1 MEIIASAAIPGFFT
15 ALTLIAAIGAQN
27 AFIIR
32 QGVARRYV
40 TVVAAFCII
49 SDIIL
54 ITAGVA
60 GAGALIN
67 RHPRVLVALTLFGIA
82 FMSWYAYRSIRAAID
97 HWKVARRLDR
107 AGGDGSADLMASSAP
122 VEKTLGAVIGG
133 IAAVTW
139 LNPHAYLD
147 TVVLIGSIAASYGDL
162 KWWFTLGAIAAS
174 IVWFVTLA
182 AGARG
187 MSKWLDRPKS
197 WVVIELLTAAIM
209 IVIAIELA
217 FGLISG

>member
-15 ALTLIAAIGAQN
+15 ALALIAAIGAQN

-67 RHPRVLVALTLFGIA
+67 SPGRADALRHCVHELV
-82 FMSWYAYRSIRAAID
+82 
-97 HWKVARRLDR
+97 RLPVNP
-107 AGGDGSADLMASSAP
+107 GGD
-122 VEKTLGAVIGG
+122 
-133 IAAVTW
+133 
-139 LNPHAYLD
+139 
-147 TVVLIGSIAASYGDL
+147 
-162 KWWFTLGAIAAS
+162 
-174 IVWFVTLA
+174 
-182 AGARG
+182 
-187 MSKWLDRPKS
+187 
-197 WVVIELLTAAIM
+197 
-209 IVIAIELA
+209 
-217 FGLISG
+217 